1 MKTILITGAEG
12 FVGRNLR
19 VTLEAAGTAKVLVCD
34 VDTSRADLFRDLAL
48 ADVVVHLAGINRP
61 QSVGEFAEGNAGFTD
76 VICSQLEALNRNPT
90 ILFSSSVQA
99 ALDNPY
105 GQSKR
110 EAEERLKQYA
120 ARTGAAVSIFRFTN
134 IFGKWCRPNYNSVVA
149 TFCHNVAHEL
159 PLVISDPA
167 KEMDLVYIDDVVK
180 SIVARI
186 EEVGGNF
193 SLVVT
198 YPEVSPVHRIT
209 LGALADLIRSFR
221 ESRKTLV
228 LPDVGDPF
236 IHALYSTYLTYLD
249 PVDFG
254 YGLNTR
260 TDNRG
265 DLAEFV
271 RTRSAGQMFVSRTHP
286 GITRGHHFHHTKTE
300 KFLVVEGEA
309 IIRFRPIQ
317 GVEITERKVSGG
329 RWEVVDIP
337 PGNSHSIENVGK
349 TELVTLFW
357 ASEPFDPDKPD
368 TYSEKVEINGA
379 EKNI

>member
-349 TELVTLFW
+349 TELVTLF
-357 ASEPFDPDKPD
+357 
-368 TYSEKVEINGA
+368 
-379 EKNI
+379 